1 MSAILQNNFRVSAA
15 KKFISQIGQTS
26 NIAYVF
32 IGKSTPWT
40 AENSPPVPNNW
51 VQTTF
56 DAYDDMLF
64 LKRIIPNDVHLVIRR
79 NNWKRATIYE
89 TYTHNDELFDPARG
103 VKPFYV
109 VTDELN
115 VYKCISNG
123 FGKPS
128 INKPTGRSRSI
139 FSSGDGYLWKFM
151 YSITSDLLKFVTPDF
166 IPVPE
171 VGTSFVGDY
180 GIEHIKITNGGSGY
194 IGNTISLSIVGN
206 GNNCQAYGK
215 IEGGVI
221 KEVVIT
227 NRGRGYRSAVATCAA
242 PPAGG
247 TQATFNAIISP
258 PGGHGSN
265 PALELGGH
273 FVMMI
278 ARFNR
283 DESGKISISNDF
295 RKIGIIENPK
305 SFVGGTILTNNILS
319 MTHEL
324 YFSSVIGINPFLPDE
339 KVIGNISQTTATVV
353 DYDETNQKL
362 SLISVDGEFYP
373 GEQITG
379 QTSSFVGILNIGAN
393 ANGTCQSAGIS
404 SIILDPSAPVNITK
418 NGFSTVIRITG
429 GKGVGQIKTLVT
441 DSYNPITKRVDIVG
455 FWELGL
461 IPDASST
468 YVLSWIK
475 YPDVAK
481 DSGNL
486 LLVEHRRPISR
497 AEDQVEEIKI
507 CGEW

>member
-32 IGKSTPWT
+32 IGKSTPWDN
-40 AENSPPVPNNW
+40 ENSPPVPNNW

-89 TYTHNDELFDPARG
+89 TYAHNEELFDPARG
-103 VKPFYV
+103 IKPFYV

-123 FGKPS
+123 YGKPS
-128 INKPTGRSRSI
+128 INKPTGRSRNI
-139 FSSGDGYLWKFM
+139 FSSGDGYLWKYM
-151 YSITSDLLKFVTPDF
+151 YSITSDLEKFVTPDF

-171 VGTSFVGDY
+171 IGSSVINDY
-180 GIEHIKITNGGSGY
+180 GIEHIKIVNGGSGY
-194 IGNTISLSIVGN
+194 TGSTINLNITGN
-206 GNNCQAYGK
+206 GSNCQAYGK
-215 IEGGVI
+215 IENGVI
-221 KEVVIT
+221 TEVVIT
-227 NRGRGYRSAVATCAA
+227 NRGRGYRNASATCAA
-242 PPAGG
+242 PPLGG

-265 PALELGGH
+265 PAIELGGH

-283 DESGKISISNDF
+283 DESKRISVSNDF

-305 SFVGGTILTNNILS
+305 SFTGNNILTNNILS
-319 MTHEL
+319 MIHKL
-324 YFSSVIGINPFLPDE
+324 HFSSVIGLNAFEPDE
-339 KVIGNISQTTATVV
+339 IVAGNISGASATVV
-353 DYDETNQKL
+353 DYDNVEQEL
-362 SLISVDGEFYP
+362 GLINISGEFFP
-373 GEQITG
+373 GEQLTG
-379 QTSSFVGILNIGAN
+379 QTTGCVGILNIGAN
-393 ANGTCQSAGIS
+393 SSGTCQSGGIS
-404 SIILDPSAPVNITK
+404 SVVLGTNAPLNLK
-418 NGFSTVIRITG
+418 KEGFSTVIRITG
-429 GKGVGQIKTLVT
+429 GKGAGQIKTLDV
-441 DSYNPITKRVDIVG
+441 DSYDPNTKQINIIG
-455 FWELGL
+455 FWELSL
-461 IPDASST
+461 IPDSTST
-468 YVLSWIK
+468 YVISWIK

-486 LLVEHRRPISR
+486 LLIEHRRPISR
-497 AEDQVEEIKI
+497 ADDQVEEIKI